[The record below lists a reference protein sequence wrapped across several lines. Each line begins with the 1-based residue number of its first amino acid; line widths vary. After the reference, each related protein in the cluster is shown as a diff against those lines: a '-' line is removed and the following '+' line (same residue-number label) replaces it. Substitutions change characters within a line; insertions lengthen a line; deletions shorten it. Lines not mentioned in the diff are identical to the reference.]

1 MHMDI
6 SQGNFVFKCSG
17 KMPDAK
23 ETTSI
28 EHRALTVTVRTF
40 SVATLLG
47 EVCLDSHGMEWMTIL
62 QTTNPM

>member
-1 MHMDI
+1 MDI
-6 SQGNFVFKCSG
+6 SQGNFVFNCSG

-28 EHRALTVTVRTF
+28 EHRACTVTV

-47 EVCLDSHGMEWMTIL
+47 EVCLDSHGMEWMTI
-62 QTTNPM
+62 NH